1 MVDNNTENKSQ
12 TSSNTG
18 SEGPTSPDWREQR
31 WKERWEW
38 RNKMRESRRNR
49 PFHGLFGG
57 MALILIGALFL
68 ANQLSWISGDTWWK
82 WLLIGLGA
90 IMMVSWLV
98 QYRAAPEFRHW
109 GRGRFIWGMALVV
122 LGILL
127 LLGFSQWWPIVII
140 GVGVAC
146 LFRFCW

>member
-1 MVDNNTENKSQ
+1 MDNKSQ
-12 TSSNTG
+12 TLNPG
-18 SEGPTSPDWREQR
+18 VEGPPCQDWREQ
-31 WKERWEW
+31 RWEW

-57 MALILIGALFL
+57 LALILIGVLFL

-90 IMMVSWLV
+90 IMMTSWLV
-98 QYRAAPEFRHW
+98 LNRKPEYRHW

-122 LGILL
+122 LGILFL
-127 LLGFSQWWPIVII
+127 AGFSQWWPIVLI
-140 GVGVAC
+140 GAGVAMI
-146 LFRFCW
+146 LGGIW

>member
-1 MVDNNTENKSQ
+1 MVDNNSENKSQ
-12 TSSNTG
+12 TSSNPGT
-18 SEGPTSPDWREQR
+18 EEPAYQDWREQR

-38 RNKMRESRRNR
+38 RKKRREAMQKN
-49 PFHGLFGG
+49 PFRGLFPGL
-57 MALILIGALFL
+57 ALILVGALFL
-68 ANQLSWISGDTWWK
+68 ANQMSWISGDNWWK

-98 QYRAAPEFRHW
+98 ERQAMPEYRHW
-109 GRGRFIWGMALVV
+109 RRVRFIWGMALVV
-122 LGILL
+122 LGILFL
-127 LLGFSQWWPIVII
+127 VGFSQWWPIVII